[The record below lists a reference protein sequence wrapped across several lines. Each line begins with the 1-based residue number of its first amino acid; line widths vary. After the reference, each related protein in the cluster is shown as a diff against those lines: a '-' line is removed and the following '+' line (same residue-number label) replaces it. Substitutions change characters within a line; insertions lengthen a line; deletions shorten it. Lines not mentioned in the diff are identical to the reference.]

1 MKIKRFALYQRLL
14 KLLVTRYGEDQ
25 CFIHICAKLGFTIR
39 FLCTNYNDISWNSS
53 ETIV

>member
-14 KLLVTRYGEDQ
+14 TLLVTLYGENQ

-39 FLCTNYNDISWNSS
+39 FIALIIIIYHG
-53 ETIV
+53 IV